1 MTTERF
7 RLAEQ
12 ASTQATPDE
21 PRRSTHGRDAAQR
34 AGGGGRLLIIDDE
47 RMARANLARALERGG
62 HQSAQAGSGEEG
74 LKLLAEQDIDVVIT
88 DIAMAGMNGME
99 VLKAVRSSKPDVEVI
114 MVTGYPMIE
123 SAVEAMRL
131 GAFHYLAK
139 PYSLEEARILVA
151 RALEKRRLRQQVV
164 QMRAQ
169 LEASGSVPEMVG
181 ASPAMGGLRQA
192 LMRLAPT
199 DVAVLLQ
206 GETGTGKELAART
219 MHAQSQRAR
228 RRFLAINCGALSPEL
243 LESELFGHEQGAF
256 SGAVRR
262 KEGLFEAASGGTLFL
277 DEIGE
282 MPAGMQVKL
291 LRVLQE
297 QTLRRVGGTVDIP
310 VDVRIIA
317 ATNRNLKEEVEAGR
331 FRRDLYYRI
340 AVVTQELPPLRS
352 RVEDIPMLARFFLAR
367 LAEQGGSAPLDIDE
381 AALDALQLYPFPGNV
396 RELANILER
405 AAVFCPPGGSI
416 GLSHLSPEVSE
427 PGLHASTAA
436 SAAPAATGLHPS
448 TAASAAP
455 AAPAAMRAGQ
465 AEAASAITAASTA
478 SAVSGPPV
486 PPGPQASPALPVPS
500 APQHAHG
507 QDRGQDHGQDHGQD
521 KPLVSLAEMEKQHIL
536 RALELAGDNRTLAAD
551 MLGIS
556 RSSLWRKLREYG
568 V

>member
-1 MTTERF
+1 MTKERYH
-7 RLAEQ
+7 LEEQ
-12 ASTQATPDE
+12 PSASADTGQPHGGHARE
-21 PRRSTHGRDAAQR
+21 ASPRT
-34 AGGGGRLLIIDDE
+34 GGRLLIIDDE

-62 HQSAQAGSGEEG
+62 HESAQAGSGEEG
-74 LKLLAEQDIDVVIT
+74 LALLAEQDFDVVIT
-88 DIAMAGMNGME
+88 DIAMAGMSGME
-99 VLKAVRSSKPDVEVI
+99 VLKAVRSSKPEVEVI

-123 SAVEAMRL
+123 NAVEAMRL

-139 PYSLEEARILVA
+139 PYSLAEARMLVA
-151 RALEKRRLRQQVV
+151 RALEKRRLRQQVA

-181 ASPAMGGLRQA
+181 VSPAMCGLRQA

-228 RRFLAINCGALSPEL
+228 RRFLAVNCGALSPEL

-282 MPAGMQVKL
+282 MPPGMQVKL

-297 QTLRRVGGTVDIP
+297 QNLRRVGGTVDIP

-331 FRRDLYYRI
+331 FRRDLYYRV

-352 RVEDIPMLARFFLAR
+352 RAEDVPLLARYFLAR
-367 LAEQGGSAPLDIDE
+367 LAEQSGAVPLDIDDS
-381 AALDALQLYPFPGNV
+381 ALDALRLYPFPGNV

-416 GLSHLSPEVSE
+416 GLAHLPPEVRE
-427 PGLHASTAA
+427 AQGR
-436 SAAPAATGLHPS
+436 AAPV
-448 TAASAAP
+448 ASMAHAP
-455 AAPAAMRAGQ
+455 LR
-465 AEAASAITAASTA
+465 AEAAGGTPLPQVAAQPT
-478 SAVSGPPV
+478 
-486 PPGPQASPALPVPS
+486 
-500 APQHAHG
+500 G
-507 QDRGQDHGQDHGQD
+507 QDAQA
-521 KPLVSLAEMEKQHIL
+521 PLMPLAEMEKQHIL
-536 RALELAGDNRTLAAD
+536 HALELAGDNRTLAAD

>member
-7 RLAEQ
+7 RLSEQ
-12 ASTQATPDE
+12 SPAPATPGE
-21 PRRSTHGRDAAQR
+21 PRHSGHGLDAAQR

-62 HQSAQAGSGEEG
+62 HESAQAGSGEEG
-74 LKLLAEQDIDVVIT
+74 LKLLAEQDFDVVIT

-123 SAVEAMRL
+123 NAVEAMRL

-139 PYSLEEARILVA
+139 PYSLEEARMLVA

-181 ASPAMGGLRQA
+181 VSPAMCGLRQA

-228 RRFLAINCGALSPEL
+228 RRFLAVNCGALAPEL

-282 MPAGMQVKL
+282 MPPGMQVKL

-297 QTLRRVGGTVDIP
+297 QNLRRVGGTVDIP

-331 FRRDLYYRI
+331 FRRDLYYRV

-352 RVEDIPMLARFFLAR
+352 RAEDVPMLARYFLAR
-367 LAEQGGSAPLDIDE
+367 LAEQGGAVPLDIGDS
-381 AALDALQLYPFPGNV
+381 ALDALRLYPFPGNV

-416 GLSHLSPEVSE
+416 GLSHLPPEVREAQSGAAQ
-427 PGLHASTAA
+427 PVTLAPVPQGMGATAA
-436 SAAPAATGLHPS
+436 QAHVIG
-448 TAASAAP
+448 P
-455 AAPAAMRAGQ
+455 AAPA
-465 AEAASAITAASTA
+465 
-478 SAVSGPPV
+478 
-486 PPGPQASPALPVPS
+486 
-500 APQHAHG
+500 
-507 QDRGQDHGQDHGQD
+507 
-521 KPLVSLAEMEKQHIL
+521 PLVPLAEMEKQHIL
-536 RALELAGDNRTLAAD
+536 HALELAGDNRTLAAD

>member
-1 MTTERF
+1 MTTEQF
-7 RLAEQ
+7 RLSEQ
-12 ASTQATPDE
+12 SPTEAGSGDPLH
-21 PRRSTHGRDAAQR
+21 SSLGRDAAQR

-62 HQSAQAGSGEEG
+62 HKSIQAGSGEEG
-74 LKLLAEQDIDVVIT
+74 LSLLAEQDFDVVIT
-88 DIAMAGMNGME
+88 DIAMGGMNGME
-99 VLKAVRSSKPDVEVI
+99 VLKAVRASKPDVEVI

-123 SAVEAMRL
+123 NAVEAMRL

-139 PYSLEEARILVA
+139 PYSLEEARMLVA
-151 RALEKRRLRQQVV
+151 RALEKRRLRQQVA

-181 ASPAMGGLRQA
+181 ISPAMRGLRQV

-228 RRFLAINCGALSPEL
+228 RRFLAVNCGALSPEL

-282 MPAGMQVKL
+282 MPPGMQVKL

-297 QTLRRVGGTVDIP
+297 QNLRRVGGTVDIP

-317 ATNRNLKEEVEAGR
+317 ATTRNLKDEVEAGR
-331 FRRDLYYRI
+331 FRRDLYYRV

-352 RVEDIPMLARFFLAR
+352 RAEDIPLLAQFFLAR
-367 LAEQGGSAPLDIDE
+367 LAEQGGGMQHDLEESTLV
-381 AALDALQLYPFPGNV
+381 ALRQYRFPGNV

-405 AAVFCPPGGSI
+405 AVVFCPPGGSI
-416 GLSHLSPEVSE
+416 GLAHLPPEVFGAGGH
-427 PGLHASTAA
+427 PATALATAPVADSATAPAQQAQANA
-436 SAAPAATGLHPS
+436 SA
-448 TAASAAP
+448 
-455 AAPAAMRAGQ
+455 
-465 AEAASAITAASTA
+465 
-478 SAVSGPPV
+478 
-486 PPGPQASPALPVPS
+486 
-500 APQHAHG
+500 
-507 QDRGQDHGQDHGQD
+507 
-521 KPLVSLAEMEKQHIL
+521 PLVPLAEMEKQHIL
-536 RALELAGDNRTLAAD
+536 HALELAGDNRTLAAD

>member
-1 MTTERF
+1 
-7 RLAEQ
+7 
-12 ASTQATPDE
+12 
-21 PRRSTHGRDAAQR
+21 
-34 AGGGGRLLIIDDE
+34 
-47 RMARANLARALERGG
+47 
-62 HQSAQAGSGEEG
+62 
-74 LKLLAEQDIDVVIT
+74 
-88 DIAMAGMNGME
+88 
-99 VLKAVRSSKPDVEVI
+99 
-114 MVTGYPMIE
+114 
-123 SAVEAMRL
+123 
-131 GAFHYLAK
+131 
-139 PYSLEEARILVA
+139 
-151 RALEKRRLRQQVV
+151 
-164 QMRAQ
+164 
-169 LEASGSVPEMVG
+169 MVG
-181 ASPAMGGLRQA
+181 MSPAMCGLRQA

-282 MPAGMQVKL
+282 MPPGMQVKL

-297 QTLRRVGGTVDIP
+297 QNLRRVGGTVDIP

-331 FRRDLYYRI
+331 FRRDLYYRV

-352 RVEDIPMLARFFLAR
+352 RAEDIPLLARYFLAR
-367 LAEQGGSAPLDIDE
+367 LAEQGGAVPLEIEDD
-381 AALDALQLYPFPGNV
+381 ALDALWQYPFPGNV

-416 GLSHLSPEVSE
+416 GLAHLPPEVSE
-427 PGLHASTAA
+427 SAVHLSVSDPGSSSAVAA
-436 SAAPAATGLHPS
+436 RQDDATSATPVCPQAAAPC
-448 TAASAAP
+448 ASVP
-455 AAPAAMRAGQ
+455 AAPAPD
-465 AEAASAITAASTA
+465 AST
-478 SAVSGPPV
+478 
-486 PPGPQASPALPVPS
+486 
-500 APQHAHG
+500 
-507 QDRGQDHGQDHGQD
+507 
-521 KPLVSLAEMEKQHIL
+521 PLVPLAEMEKQHIL
-536 RALELAGDNRTLAAD
+536 HALELAGDNRTLAAD

>member
-7 RLAEQ
+7 RLEEQTRASAEAGQ
-12 ASTQATPDE
+12 TYGGHAREAV
-21 PRRSTHGRDAAQR
+21 PRT
-34 AGGGGRLLIIDDE
+34 GGRLLIIDDE

-62 HQSAQAGSGEEG
+62 HESAQAGSGEEG
-74 LKLLAEQDIDVVIT
+74 LALLAEQDFDVVIT
-88 DIAMAGMNGME
+88 DIAMAGINGME

-123 SAVEAMRL
+123 NAVEAMRL

-139 PYSLEEARILVA
+139 PYSLEEARMLVA
-151 RALEKRRLRQQVV
+151 RALEKRRLRQQVA

-181 ASPAMGGLRQA
+181 VSPAMCGLRQA

-219 MHAQSQRAR
+219 MHAQSQRSR
-228 RRFLAINCGALSPEL
+228 RRFLAVNCGALSPEL

-282 MPAGMQVKL
+282 MPPGMQVKL

-297 QTLRRVGGTVDIP
+297 QNLRRVGGTVDIP

-331 FRRDLYYRI
+331 FRRDLYYRV

-352 RVEDIPMLARFFLAR
+352 RAEDVPLLARFFLAR
-367 LAEQGGSAPLDIDE
+367 LAEQGGAVPLDIDDSS
-381 AALDALQLYPFPGNV
+381 LDALRLYPFPGNV

-405 AAVFCPPGGSI
+405 AAVFCPPGGCI
-416 GLSHLSPEVSE
+416 GLAHLPPEVRE
-427 PGLHASTAA
+427 ASGRFA
-436 SAAPAATGLHPS
+436 SAAPAVSPFRDV
-448 TAASAAP
+448 P
-455 AAPAAMRAGQ
+455 Q
-465 AEAASAITAASTA
+465 AELA
-478 SAVSGPPV
+478 PV
-486 PPGPQASPALPVPS
+486 PLSSPQAEKHDA
-500 APQHAHG
+500 
-507 QDRGQDHGQDHGQD
+507 
-521 KPLVSLAEMEKQHIL
+521 PLVPLAEMEKQHIL
-536 RALELAGDNRTLAAD
+536 HALELAGDNRTLAAD

>member
-7 RLAEQ
+7 RLDEQ
-12 ASTQATPDE
+12 PPASVDTGHPSGDQGREATP
-21 PRRSTHGRDAAQR
+21 RT
-34 AGGGGRLLIIDDE
+34 GGRLLIIDDE

-62 HQSAQAGSGEEG
+62 HESAQAGSGEEG
-74 LKLLAEQDIDVVIT
+74 LALLAEQDFDVVIT
-88 DIAMAGMNGME
+88 DIAMAGINGME

-123 SAVEAMRL
+123 NAVEAMRL

-139 PYSLEEARILVA
+139 PYSLEEARMLVA
-151 RALEKRRLRQQVV
+151 RALEKRRLRQQVA

-181 ASPAMGGLRQA
+181 VSPAMCGLRQA

-228 RRFLAINCGALSPEL
+228 RRFLAVNCGALSPEL

-282 MPAGMQVKL
+282 MPPGMQVKL

-297 QTLRRVGGTVDIP
+297 QNLRRVGGTVDIP

-317 ATNRNLKEEVEAGR
+317 ATNRNLKDEVEAGR
-331 FRRDLYYRI
+331 FRRDLYYRV

-352 RVEDIPMLARFFLAR
+352 RAEDVPLLARFFLAR
-367 LAEQGGSAPLDIDE
+367 LAEQGGAVPLEMDDS
-381 AALDALQLYPFPGNV
+381 ALDALRRYPFPGNV

-416 GLSHLSPEVSE
+416 ALAHLPPEVSE
-427 PGLHASTAA
+427 AGGRLATVL
-436 SAAPAATGLHPS
+436 PADIPS
-448 TAASAAP
+448 P
-455 AAPAAMRAGQ
+455 VVHR
-465 AEAASAITAASTA
+465 AEAA
-478 SAVSGPPV
+478 PV
-486 PPGPQASPALPVPS
+486 PPPPQAEKHEA
-500 APQHAHG
+500 
-507 QDRGQDHGQDHGQD
+507 
-521 KPLVSLAEMEKQHIL
+521 PLVPLAEMEKQHIL
-536 RALELAGDNRTLAAD
+536 HALELAGDNRTLAAD

>member
-7 RLAEQ
+7 RLQ
-12 ASTQATPDE
+12 AQPPASVDTGHPSGDQGREATP
-21 PRRSTHGRDAAQR
+21 RT
-34 AGGGGRLLIIDDE
+34 GGRLLIIDDE

-62 HQSAQAGSGEEG
+62 HESAQAGSGEEG
-74 LKLLAEQDIDVVIT
+74 LALLAQQDFDVVIT

-123 SAVEAMRL
+123 NAVEAMRL

-139 PYSLEEARILVA
+139 PYSLEEARMLVA
-151 RALEKRRLRQQVV
+151 RALEKCRLRQQVA

-181 ASPAMGGLRQA
+181 ASPAMCGLRQA

-228 RRFLAINCGALSPEL
+228 RRFLAVNCGALSPEL

-282 MPAGMQVKL
+282 MPSGMQVKL

-297 QTLRRVGGTVDIP
+297 QNLRRVGGTVDIP

-331 FRRDLYYRI
+331 FRRDLYYRV

-352 RVEDIPMLARFFLAR
+352 RAEDVPLLARFFLTR
-367 LAEQGGSAPLDIDE
+367 LAEQGGAVPLDIDDS
-381 AALDALQLYPFPGNV
+381 ALDALRAYPFPGNV

-416 GLSHLSPEVSE
+416 GLAHLPPEVREAQGRGTE
-427 PGLHASTAA
+427 PVAMATAA
-436 SAAPAATGLHPS
+436 QGAVAKAAPAHAL
-448 TAASAAP
+448 
-455 AAPAAMRAGQ
+455 GQ
-465 AEAASAITAASTA
+465 
-478 SAVSGPPV
+478 
-486 PPGPQASPALPVPS
+486 S
-500 APQHAHG
+500 AP
-507 QDRGQDHGQDHGQD
+507 
-521 KPLVSLAEMEKQHIL
+521 LVPLAEMEKQHIL
-536 RALELAGDNRTLAAD
+536 HALELAGDNRTLAAD

>member
-7 RLAEQ
+7 RLEEQ
-12 ASTQATPDE
+12 PPSSGEAGQPNGGPTRETA
-21 PRRSTHGRDAAQR
+21 PRT
-34 AGGGGRLLIIDDE
+34 GGRLLIIDDE

-62 HQSAQAGSGEEG
+62 HESAQAGSGEEG
-74 LKLLAEQDIDVVIT
+74 LALLAAQDFDVVIT
-88 DIAMAGMNGME
+88 DIAMAGINGME

-123 SAVEAMRL
+123 NAVEAMRL

-139 PYSLEEARILVA
+139 PYSLEEARMLVA
-151 RALEKRRLRQQVV
+151 RALEKRRLRQQVA

-181 ASPAMGGLRQA
+181 VSPAMCGLRQA

-219 MHAQSQRAR
+219 MHAQSQRSR
-228 RRFLAINCGALSPEL
+228 RRFLAVNCGALSPEL

-282 MPAGMQVKL
+282 MPPGMQVKL

-297 QTLRRVGGTVDIP
+297 QNLRRVGGTVDIP

-331 FRRDLYYRI
+331 FRRDLYYRV

-352 RVEDIPMLARFFLAR
+352 RAEDVPLLARFFLAR
-367 LAEQGGSAPLDIDE
+367 LAEQGGAVPLDIDDSS
-381 AALDALQLYPFPGNV
+381 LDALRLYPFPGNV

-405 AAVFCPPGGSI
+405 AAVFCPPGGCI
-416 GLSHLSPEVSE
+416 GLAHLPPEVRE
-427 PGLHASTAA
+427 DG
-436 SAAPAATGLHPS
+436 GRF
-448 TAASAAP
+448 AP
-455 AAPAAMRAGQ
+455 AAPAASPFRDVPQTELAPAPLSPPQ
-465 AEAASAITAASTA
+465 AEKHEA
-478 SAVSGPPV
+478 
-486 PPGPQASPALPVPS
+486 
-500 APQHAHG
+500 
-507 QDRGQDHGQDHGQD
+507 
-521 KPLVSLAEMEKQHIL
+521 PLVPLAEMEKQHIL
-536 RALELAGDNRTLAAD
+536 HALELAGDNRTLAAD

>member
-7 RLAEQ
+7 RLEEQPPTSAEAGQ
-12 ASTQATPDE
+12 PNGGPARETA
-21 PRRSTHGRDAAQR
+21 PRT
-34 AGGGGRLLIIDDE
+34 GGRLLIIDDE

-62 HQSAQAGSGEEG
+62 HESAQAGSGEEG
-74 LKLLAEQDIDVVIT
+74 LALLAEQDFDVVIT
-88 DIAMAGMNGME
+88 EIAMAGMNGME
-99 VLKAVRSSKPDVEVI
+99 VLKAVRSRKPEVEVI

-123 SAVEAMRL
+123 NAVEAMRL

-139 PYSLEEARILVA
+139 PYSLEEARMLVA
-151 RALEKRRLRQQVV
+151 RALEKRRLRQQVA

-181 ASPAMGGLRQA
+181 VSPAMCGLRQA

-228 RRFLAINCGALSPEL
+228 RRFLAVNCGALSPEL

-282 MPAGMQVKL
+282 MPPGMQVKL

-297 QTLRRVGGTVDIP
+297 QNLRRVGGTVDIP

-317 ATNRNLKEEVEAGR
+317 ATNRNLKDEVEAGR
-331 FRRDLYYRI
+331 FRRDLYYRV

-352 RVEDIPMLARFFLAR
+352 RAEDVPLLARFFLAR
-367 LAEQGGSAPLDIDE
+367 LAEQGGAVPLEMDDS
-381 AALDALQLYPFPGNV
+381 ALDALRRYPFPGNV

-416 GLSHLSPEVSE
+416 ALAHLPPEVSE
-427 PGLHASTAA
+427 AGGRLATVLPADAPSPGV
-436 SAAPAATGLHPS
+436 
-448 TAASAAP
+448 
-455 AAPAAMRAGQ
+455 RR
-465 AEAASAITAASTA
+465 AEAD
-478 SAVSGPPV
+478 PV
-486 PPGPQASPALPVPS
+486 PPSPQAEKHEA
-500 APQHAHG
+500 
-507 QDRGQDHGQDHGQD
+507 
-521 KPLVSLAEMEKQHIL
+521 PLVPLAEMEKQHIL
-536 RALELAGDNRTLAAD
+536 HALELAGDNRTLAAD

>member
-1 MTTERF
+1 MTTDRF
-7 RLAEQ
+7 RLQEQPPASAEADQ
-12 ASTQATPDE
+12 PDNGRAHDAN
-21 PRRSTHGRDAAQR
+21 PRI
-34 AGGGGRLLIIDDE
+34 GGKLLIIDDE

-62 HQSAQAGSGEEG
+62 HESAQAGSGEEG
-74 LKLLAEQDIDVVIT
+74 LALLAQQDFDVVIT

-99 VLKAVRSSKPDVEVI
+99 VLKAVRASKPDVEVI

-123 SAVEAMRL
+123 NAVEAMRL

-139 PYSLEEARILVA
+139 PYSLEEARMLVA
-151 RALEKRRLRQQVV
+151 RALEKRRLRQQVA

-181 ASPAMGGLRQA
+181 VSPAMCGLRQA

-228 RRFLAINCGALSPEL
+228 RRFLAVNCGALSPDL

-297 QTLRRVGGTVDIP
+297 QNLRRVGGTVDIP

-331 FRRDLYYRI
+331 FRRDLYYRV

-352 RVEDIPMLARFFLAR
+352 RAEDVPLLARFFLTR
-367 LAEQGGSAPLDIDE
+367 LAEQGGAVPLDIDDSALE
-381 AALDALQLYPFPGNV
+381 ALRLYPFPGNV

-416 GLSHLSPEVSE
+416 GLAHLPPEVREAQGRTAQPSAMTS
-427 PGLHASTAA
+427 ASQSVGAN
-436 SAAPAATGLHPS
+436 PATGH
-448 TAASAAP
+448 T
-455 AAPAAMRAGQ
+455 
-465 AEAASAITAASTA
+465 I
-478 SAVSGPPV
+478 
-486 PPGPQASPALPVPS
+486 
-500 APQHAHG
+500 G
-507 QDRGQDHGQDHGQD
+507 QDT
-521 KPLVSLAEMEKQHIL
+521 PLMPLAEMEKQHIL
-536 RALELAGDNRTLAAD
+536 HALELARDNRTLAAD

>member
-1 MTTERF
+1 MSTDRF
-7 RLAEQ
+7 RLAEH
-12 ASTQATPDE
+12 AY
-21 PRRSTHGRDAAQR
+21 
-34 AGGGGRLLIIDDE
+34 AGGGQRDDGTGSSSHERAAVAPARLLIVDDE
-47 RMARANLARALERGG
+47 RLARANLARALERAG
-62 HQSAQAGSGEEG
+62 HEAAQAGSGEEG
-74 LKLLAEQDIDVVIT
+74 LRILAEQDFDVVIT
-88 DIAMAGMNGME
+88 DIAMPGMNGME
-99 VLKAVRSSKPDVEVI
+99 VLQAIKAQKPDVEVI

-123 SAVEAMRL
+123 SAVEAMRQ

-139 PYSLEEARILVA
+139 PYSLEEARMLVA
-151 RALEKRRLRQQVV
+151 RALEKRRLRQQVA

-169 LEASGSVPEMVG
+169 LEASGSLPEMVG
-181 ASPAMGGLRQA
+181 VSPAMCGLRQA

-228 RRFLAINCGALSPEL
+228 RRFLAINCGALAPEL

-256 SGAVRR
+256 SGALRR
-262 KEGLFEAASGGTLFL
+262 KEGLFEAAGGGTLFL

-282 MPAGMQVKL
+282 MPPSMQVKL

-297 QTLRRVGGTVDIP
+297 QNMRRVGGTVDIP

-331 FRRDLYYRI
+331 FRRDLYYRV

-352 RVEDIPMLARFFLAR
+352 RAEDIPLLARYFLEK
-367 LAEQGGSAPLDIDE
+367 LAEQRGTTPPDMDE
-381 AALDALQLYPFPGNV
+381 SALDALRSYSFPGNV

-405 AAVFCPPGGSI
+405 AVVFCPPGGRI
-416 GLSHLSPEVSE
+416 GLAHLPPEVRE
-427 PGLHASTAA
+427 TVL
-436 SAAPAATGLHPS
+436 PS
-448 TAASAAP
+448 
-455 AAPAAMRAGQ
+455 MRRAGVVVDASGAGMEQ
-465 AEAASAITAASTA
+465 AGRERQT
-478 SAVSGPPV
+478 GRN
-486 PPGPQASPALPVPS
+486 PAGESVESVEP
-500 APQHAHG
+500 
-507 QDRGQDHGQDHGQD
+507 
-521 KPLVSLAEMEKQHIL
+521 LAEVEKRHIL
-536 RALELAGDNRTLAAD
+536 HALELAGDNRTLAAD

>member
-7 RLAEQ
+7 RLSEQ
-12 ASTQATPDE
+12 SPAQANPGV
-21 PRRSTHGRDAAQR
+21 PQHGGHGLDAAQR
-34 AGGGGRLLIIDDE
+34 VGGGGRLLIIDDE

-62 HQSAQAGSGEEG
+62 HESAQAGSGEEG
-74 LKLLAEQDIDVVIT
+74 LKLLGEQDFDVVIT

-114 MVTGYPMIE
+114 MATGYPMIE

-139 PYSLEEARILVA
+139 PYSLEEARMLVA
-151 RALEKRRLRQQVV
+151 RALEKRRLRQQVA

-181 ASPAMGGLRQA
+181 MSPAMCGLRQA

-228 RRFLAINCGALSPEL
+228 RRFLAINCGALSSEL

-282 MPAGMQVKL
+282 MPPGMQVKL

-297 QTLRRVGGTVDIP
+297 QNLRRVGGTVDIP

-331 FRRDLYYRI
+331 FRRDLYYRV

-352 RVEDIPMLARFFLAR
+352 RAEDIPLLARFFLAR
-367 LAEQGGSAPLDIDE
+367 LAEQGGAVPLDIEDS
-381 AALDALQLYPFPGNV
+381 ALDALRQYPFPGNV

-416 GLSHLSPEVSE
+416 WLAHLPPEVSE
-427 PGLHASTAA
+427 TAPRLGAHNPGFSS
-436 SAAPAATGLHPS
+436 SAAVRQVDAA
-448 TAASAAP
+448 AAIPVCPQAAAP
-455 AAPAAMRAGQ
+455 ESPEAG
-465 AEAASAITAASTA
+465 
-478 SAVSGPPV
+478 VS
-486 PPGPQASPALPVPS
+486 S
-500 APQHAHG
+500 
-507 QDRGQDHGQDHGQD
+507 
-521 KPLVSLAEMEKQHIL
+521 PLVPLAEMEKQHIL
-536 RALELAGDNRTLAAD
+536 HALELAGDNRTLAAD

>member
-7 RLAEQ
+7 RLQEQ
-12 ASTQATPDE
+12 PPASVDTGHPSGDQGREATP
-21 PRRSTHGRDAAQR
+21 RT
-34 AGGGGRLLIIDDE
+34 GGRLLIIDDE

-62 HQSAQAGSGEEG
+62 HESAQAGSGEEG
-74 LKLLAEQDIDVVIT
+74 LALLAQQDFDVVIT

-123 SAVEAMRL
+123 NAVEAMRL

-139 PYSLEEARILVA
+139 PYSLEEARMLVA
-151 RALEKRRLRQQVV
+151 RALEKCRLRQQVA

-181 ASPAMGGLRQA
+181 ASPAMCGLRQA

-228 RRFLAINCGALSPEL
+228 RRFLAVNCGALSPEL

-282 MPAGMQVKL
+282 MPSGMQVKL

-297 QTLRRVGGTVDIP
+297 Q
-310 VDVRIIA
+310 
-317 ATNRNLKEEVEAGR
+317 NRNLKEEVEAGR
-331 FRRDLYYRI
+331 FRRDLYYRV

-352 RVEDIPMLARFFLAR
+352 RAEDVPLLARFFLTR
-367 LAEQGGSAPLDIDE
+367 LAEQGGAVPLDIDDS
-381 AALDALQLYPFPGNV
+381 ALDALRAYPFPGNV

-416 GLSHLSPEVSE
+416 GLAHLPPEVREAQGRGTE
-427 PGLHASTAA
+427 PVAMATAA
-436 SAAPAATGLHPS
+436 QGAVAKAAPAHAL
-448 TAASAAP
+448 
-455 AAPAAMRAGQ
+455 GQ
-465 AEAASAITAASTA
+465 
-478 SAVSGPPV
+478 
-486 PPGPQASPALPVPS
+486 S
-500 APQHAHG
+500 AP
-507 QDRGQDHGQDHGQD
+507 
-521 KPLVSLAEMEKQHIL
+521 LVPLAEMEKQHIL
-536 RALELAGDNRTLAAD
+536 HALELAGDNRTLAAD

>member
-12 ASTQATPDE
+12 SSTQATPDE
-21 PRRSTHGRDAAQR
+21 PRRSSHGRDAAQR

-62 HQSAQAGSGEEG
+62 HESAQAGSGEEG

-169 LEASGSVPEMVG
+169 LEASGSVPELVG
-181 ASPAMGGLRQA
+181 ASPAMCGLRQA

-331 FRRDLYYRI
+331 FRRDLYYRV

-352 RVEDIPMLARFFLAR
+352 RVEDISLLARFFLAR
-367 LAEQGGSAPLDIDE
+367 LAEQGGAAPLDIDE
-381 AALDALQLYPFPGNV
+381 EALDALRLYPFPGNV

-416 GLSHLSPEVSE
+416 GLSHLPPEVCE
-427 PGLHASTAA
+427 AALHPSTTASAAPAAVSPHPATTA
-436 SAAPAATGLHPS
+436 SAAPAATGTERADVAP
-448 TAASAAP
+448 TIAAAP
-455 AAPAAMRAGQ
+455 VTPA
-465 AEAASAITAASTA
+465 
-478 SAVSGPPV
+478 
-486 PPGPQASPALPVPS
+486 PQASPTPPASPATSASS
-500 APQHAHG
+500 APPAPLHEQK
-507 QDRGQDHGQDHGQD
+507 QDG
-521 KPLVSLAEMEKQHIL
+521 PLVPLAEMEKQHIL

>member
-7 RLAEQ
+7 RLEEQ
-12 ASTQATPDE
+12 QPSYNGNAREATP
-21 PRRSTHGRDAAQR
+21 RT
-34 AGGGGRLLIIDDE
+34 GGRLLIIDDE

-62 HQSAQAGSGEEG
+62 HESAQAGSGEEG
-74 LKLLAEQDIDVVIT
+74 LALLAEQEFDVVIT

-123 SAVEAMRL
+123 NAVEAMRL

-139 PYSLEEARILVA
+139 PYSLEEARMLVA

-181 ASPAMGGLRQA
+181 VSPAMCGLRQA

-219 MHAQSQRAR
+219 MHTQSQRAR
-228 RRFLAINCGALSPEL
+228 RRFLAVNCGALSPEL

-282 MPAGMQVKL
+282 MPLGMQVKL

-297 QTLRRVGGTVDIP
+297 QNLRRVGGTVDIP

-317 ATNRNLKEEVEAGR
+317 ATNRNLKAEVEAGR
-331 FRRDLYYRI
+331 FRRDLYYRV

-352 RVEDIPMLARFFLAR
+352 RAEDVPLLARFFLAR
-367 LAEQGGSAPLDIDE
+367 LAEQGGSVPLDIDDS
-381 AALDALQLYPFPGNV
+381 ALDALRQYPFPGNV

-416 GLSHLSPEVSE
+416 GLAHLPPEVRETQGHGILPVGGVSA
-427 PGLHASTAA
+427 PSRAQDMAVSVPQA
-436 SAAPAATGLHPS
+436 AAPGAPS
-448 TAASAAP
+448 QPDT
-455 AAPAAMRAGQ
+455 
-465 AEAASAITAASTA
+465 
-478 SAVSGPPV
+478 
-486 PPGPQASPALPVPS
+486 S
-500 APQHAHG
+500 AP
-507 QDRGQDHGQDHGQD
+507 
-521 KPLVSLAEMEKQHIL
+521 LVPLAEMEKQHIL
-536 RALELAGDNRTLAAD
+536 HALELAGDNRTLAAD

>member
-7 RLAEQ
+7 RLSEQ
-12 ASTQATPDE
+12 SPAPATPGE
-21 PRRSTHGRDAAQR
+21 RRHSGHGLDAAQR

-62 HQSAQAGSGEEG
+62 HESAQAGSGEEG
-74 LKLLAEQDIDVVIT
+74 LKLLAEQDFDVVIT

-139 PYSLEEARILVA
+139 PYSLEEARMLVA
-151 RALEKRRLRQQVV
+151 RALEKRRLRQQVA

-181 ASPAMGGLRQA
+181 MSPAMCGLRQA

-282 MPAGMQVKL
+282 MPPGMQVKL

-297 QTLRRVGGTVDIP
+297 QNLRRVGGTVDIP

-331 FRRDLYYRI
+331 FRRDLYYRV
-340 AVVTQELPPLRS
+340 AEVTQELPPLRS
-352 RVEDIPMLARFFLAR
+352 RAEDIPLLARYFLAR
-367 LAEQGGSAPLDIDE
+367 LAEQGGAVPLDIEDD
-381 AALDALQLYPFPGNV
+381 ALDALRQYPFPGNV

-416 GLSHLSPEVSE
+416 GLAHLPPEVSE
-427 PGLHASTAA
+427 SAVHLSVSDPGSSSAVAARQDDATSATPVCPQA
-436 SAAPAATGLHPS
+436 SAPC
-448 TAASAAP
+448 ASVP
-455 AAPAAMRAGQ
+455 AAPASGV
-465 AEAASAITAASTA
+465 ST
-478 SAVSGPPV
+478 
-486 PPGPQASPALPVPS
+486 
-500 APQHAHG
+500 
-507 QDRGQDHGQDHGQD
+507 
-521 KPLVSLAEMEKQHIL
+521 PLVPLAEMEKQHIL
-536 RALELAGDNRTLAAD
+536 HALELAGDNRTLAAD

>member
-1 MTTERF
+1 MTTDRF
-7 RLAEQ
+7 RLQEQPPASAEADQ
-12 ASTQATPDE
+12 PDNGRAHDAN
-21 PRRSTHGRDAAQR
+21 PRI
-34 AGGGGRLLIIDDE
+34 GGKLLIIDDE

-62 HQSAQAGSGEEG
+62 HESAQAGSGEEG
-74 LKLLAEQDIDVVIT
+74 LALLAQQDFDVVIT

-99 VLKAVRSSKPDVEVI
+99 VLKAVRASKPDVEVI

-123 SAVEAMRL
+123 NAVEAMRL

-139 PYSLEEARILVA
+139 PYSLEEARMLVA
-151 RALEKRRLRQQVV
+151 RALEKRRLRQQVA

-169 LEASGSVPEMVG
+169 LEASGSVSEMVG
-181 ASPAMGGLRQA
+181 ASPAMCGLRQA

-228 RRFLAINCGALSPEL
+228 RRFLAVNCGALSPDL

-297 QTLRRVGGTVDIP
+297 QNLRRVGGTVDIP

-331 FRRDLYYRI
+331 FRRDLYYRV

-352 RVEDIPMLARFFLAR
+352 RAEDVPLLARFFLTR
-367 LAEQGGSAPLDIDE
+367 LAEQGGAVPLNIDDSALE
-381 AALDALQLYPFPGNV
+381 ALRLYPFPGNV

-416 GLSHLSPEVSE
+416 GLAHLPPEVREAQGRTAQPSAMTS
-427 PGLHASTAA
+427 ASQSVGAN
-436 SAAPAATGLHPS
+436 PATGH
-448 TAASAAP
+448 T
-455 AAPAAMRAGQ
+455 
-465 AEAASAITAASTA
+465 I
-478 SAVSGPPV
+478 
-486 PPGPQASPALPVPS
+486 
-500 APQHAHG
+500 G
-507 QDRGQDHGQDHGQD
+507 QDT
-521 KPLVSLAEMEKQHIL
+521 PLMPLAEMEKQHIL
-536 RALELAGDNRTLAAD
+536 HALELARDNRTLAAD

>member
-7 RLAEQ
+7 RLSEQ
-12 ASTQATPDE
+12 SPAPATPGE
-21 PRRSTHGRDAAQR
+21 RRHSGHGLDAAQR

-62 HQSAQAGSGEEG
+62 HESAQAGSGEEG
-74 LKLLAEQDIDVVIT
+74 LKLLAEQDFDVVIT

-139 PYSLEEARILVA
+139 PYSLEEARMLVA
-151 RALEKRRLRQQVV
+151 RALEKRRLRQQVA

-181 ASPAMGGLRQA
+181 MSPAMCGLRQA

-282 MPAGMQVKL
+282 MPPGMQVKL

-297 QTLRRVGGTVDIP
+297 QNLRRVGGTVDIP

-317 ATNRNLKEEVEAGR
+317 ATNRNLAKEVQAGR
-331 FRRDLYYRI
+331 FREDLYYRL
-340 AVVTQELPPLRS
+340 AVLILELPPL
-352 RVEDIPMLARFFLAR
+352 VERLGDIGLLARFILHR
-367 LAEQGGSAPLDIDE
+367 KSKEQHKPMPPIDPRGM
-381 AALDALQLYPFPGNV
+381 ALLETIPWPGNV
-396 RELANILER
+396 RQLANVLER
-405 AAVFCPPGGSI
+405 AMVIAPHGVLSEDIMADSLRSCHPYEQTCPNDVAPVVRQQDS
-416 GLSHLSPEVSE
+416 S
-427 PGLHASTAA
+427 AA
-436 SAAPAATGLHPS
+436 SLYAL
-448 TAASAAP
+448 
-455 AAPAAMRAGQ
+455 
-465 AEAASAITAASTA
+465 EA
-478 SAVSGPPV
+478 
-486 PPGPQASPALPVPS
+486 
-500 APQHAHG
+500 
-507 QDRGQDHGQDHGQD
+507 
-521 KPLVSLAEMEKQHIL
+521 
-536 RALELAGDNRTLAAD
+536 RALRD
-551 MLGIS
+551 MLRQCGGNRKETARRLGIG
-556 RSSLWRKLREYG
+556 RATLWRKMKKFGLFEQKILPETG
-568 V
+568 

>member
-7 RLAEQ
+7 RLQEQPPASAE
-12 ASTQATPDE
+12 ADPAY
-21 PRRSTHGRDAAQR
+21 
-34 AGGGGRLLIIDDE
+34 GGRAHDAKPRTGGKLLIIDDE

-62 HQSAQAGSGEEG
+62 HESAQAGSGEEG
-74 LKLLAEQDIDVVIT
+74 LALLAQQDFDVVIT
-88 DIAMAGMNGME
+88 DIAMAGMNGMD
-99 VLKAVRSSKPDVEVI
+99 VLKAVRASKPDVEVI

-123 SAVEAMRL
+123 NAVEAMRL

-139 PYSLEEARILVA
+139 PYSLEEARMLVA
-151 RALEKRRLRQQVV
+151 RALEKCRLRQQVA

-181 ASPAMGGLRQA
+181 VSPAMCGLRQA

-228 RRFLAINCGALSPEL
+228 RRFLAVNCGALSPEL

-297 QTLRRVGGTVDIP
+297 QNLRRVGGTVDIP

-317 ATNRNLKEEVEAGR
+317 ATNRNLKDEVEAGR
-331 FRRDLYYRI
+331 FRRDLYYRV

-352 RVEDIPMLARFFLAR
+352 RAEDVPLLARFFLTR
-367 LAEQGGSAPLDIDE
+367 LAEQGGAVPLDIDDSALE
-381 AALDALQLYPFPGNV
+381 ALRRYPFPGNV

-416 GLSHLSPEVSE
+416 GLAHLPPEVRE
-427 PGLHASTAA
+427 AQGRMAQPLTV
-436 SAAPAATGLHPS
+436 APAAQNM
-448 TAASAAP
+448 A
-455 AAPAAMRAGQ
+455 
-465 AEAASAITAASTA
+465 AITAPGHTA
-478 SAVSGPPV
+478 
-486 PPGPQASPALPVPS
+486 
-500 APQHAHG
+500 G
-507 QDRGQDHGQDHGQD
+507 QDA
-521 KPLVSLAEMEKQHIL
+521 PLLPLAEMEKQHIL
-536 RALELAGDNRTLAAD
+536 HALELAGDNRTLAAD

>member
-7 RLAEQ
+7 CLQEQ
-12 ASTQATPDE
+12 PSVSTGSGHPRGDHAREATP
-21 PRRSTHGRDAAQR
+21 RT
-34 AGGGGRLLIIDDE
+34 GGRLLIIDDE

-62 HQSAQAGSGEEG
+62 HESAQAGSGEEG
-74 LKLLAEQDIDVVIT
+74 LALLAQQDFDVVIT

-123 SAVEAMRL
+123 NAVEAMRL

-139 PYSLEEARILVA
+139 PYSLEEARMLVA
-151 RALEKRRLRQQVV
+151 RALEKCRLRQQVV

-181 ASPAMGGLRQA
+181 ASPAMCGLRQA

-228 RRFLAINCGALSPEL
+228 RRFLAVNCGALSPEL

-282 MPAGMQVKL
+282 MPPGMQVKL

-297 QTLRRVGGTVDIP
+297 QNLRRVGGTVDIP

-331 FRRDLYYRI
+331 FRRDLYYRV

-352 RVEDIPMLARFFLAR
+352 RAEDVPLLARFFLTR
-367 LAEQGGSAPLDIDE
+367 LAEQGGAVPLDIDDS
-381 AALDALQLYPFPGNV
+381 ALDALRLYPFPGNV

-416 GLSHLSPEVSE
+416 GLAHLPPEVRE
-427 PGLHASTAA
+427 AQGRGAQPVAMATAA
-436 SAAPAATGLHPS
+436 QGAVAN
-448 TAASAAP
+448 TAQAHAL
-455 AAPAAMRAGQ
+455 GQ
-465 AEAASAITAASTA
+465 
-478 SAVSGPPV
+478 
-486 PPGPQASPALPVPS
+486 S
-500 APQHAHG
+500 AP
-507 QDRGQDHGQDHGQD
+507 
-521 KPLVSLAEMEKQHIL
+521 LVPLAEMEKQHIL
-536 RALELAGDNRTLAAD
+536 HALELAGDNRTLAAD

>member
-7 RLAEQ
+7 RLSEQ
-12 ASTQATPDE
+12 SPAPATPGE
-21 PRRSTHGRDAAQR
+21 PRHSGHGLDAAQR

-62 HQSAQAGSGEEG
+62 HESAQAGSGEEG
-74 LKLLAEQDIDVVIT
+74 LKLLAEQDFDVVIT

-123 SAVEAMRL
+123 NAVEAMRL

-139 PYSLEEARILVA
+139 PYSLEEARMLVA
-151 RALEKRRLRQQVV
+151 RALEKRRLRQQVAH
-164 QMRAQ
+164 MRAQ

-181 ASPAMGGLRQA
+181 ASPAMCGLRQA
-192 LMRLAPT
+192 LMRLAPI

-228 RRFLAINCGALSPEL
+228 RRFLAVNCGALSPEL

-262 KEGLFEAASGGTLFL
+262 KEGLFEAASGGTLLL

-282 MPAGMQVKL
+282 MPSGMQVKL

-297 QTLRRVGGTVDIP
+297 QNLRRVGGTVDIP

-331 FRRDLYYRI
+331 FRRDLYYRV

-352 RVEDIPMLARFFLAR
+352 RAEDVPLLARFFLTR
-367 LAEQGGSAPLDIDE
+367 LAEQGGAVPLDIDDS
-381 AALDALQLYPFPGNV
+381 ALDALRLYPFPGNV

-416 GLSHLSPEVSE
+416 GLAHLPPEVRE
-427 PGLHASTAA
+427 AQGRGAQPVAMATAPQGAVANTAQAHA
-436 SAAPAATGLHPS
+436 L
-448 TAASAAP
+448 
-455 AAPAAMRAGQ
+455 GQ
-465 AEAASAITAASTA
+465 
-478 SAVSGPPV
+478 
-486 PPGPQASPALPVPS
+486 S
-500 APQHAHG
+500 AP
-507 QDRGQDHGQDHGQD
+507 
-521 KPLVSLAEMEKQHIL
+521 LVPLAEMEKQHIL
-536 RALELAGDNRTLAAD
+536 HALELAGDNRTLAAD

>member
-7 RLAEQ
+7 RLQEQPPASAEADQ
-12 ASTQATPDE
+12 PYDGRAHDAK
-21 PRRSTHGRDAAQR
+21 PRT
-34 AGGGGRLLIIDDE
+34 GGKLLIIDDE

-62 HQSAQAGSGEEG
+62 HESAHAGSGEEG
-74 LKLLAEQDIDVVIT
+74 LALLAQQDFDVVIT

-99 VLKAVRSSKPDVEVI
+99 VLKAVRASKPDVEVI

-123 SAVEAMRL
+123 NAVEAMRL

-139 PYSLEEARILVA
+139 PYSLEEARMLVA
-151 RALEKRRLRQQVV
+151 RALEKRRLRQQVA

-181 ASPAMGGLRQA
+181 VSPAMCGLRQA
-192 LMRLAPT
+192 LMRLAPI

-228 RRFLAINCGALSPEL
+228 RRFLAVNCGALSPEL

-297 QTLRRVGGTVDIP
+297 QNLRRVGGTVDIP

-317 ATNRNLKEEVEAGR
+317 ATNRNLKDEVEAGR
-331 FRRDLYYRI
+331 FRRDLYYRV

-352 RVEDIPMLARFFLAR
+352 RAEDVPLLARFFLTR
-367 LAEQGGSAPLDIDE
+367 LAEQGGAVPLDIDDSALE
-381 AALDALQLYPFPGNV
+381 ALRLYPFPGNV

-416 GLSHLSPEVSE
+416 GLAHLPPEVRE
-427 PGLHASTAA
+427 AQGRTAQPLTI
-436 SAAPAATGLHPS
+436 APAAQS
-448 TAASAAP
+448 VA
-455 AAPAAMRAGQ
+455 
-465 AEAASAITAASTA
+465 AITALGHTA
-478 SAVSGPPV
+478 
-486 PPGPQASPALPVPS
+486 
-500 APQHAHG
+500 G
-507 QDRGQDHGQDHGQD
+507 QDA
-521 KPLVSLAEMEKQHIL
+521 PLLPLAEMEKQHIL
-536 RALELAGDNRTLAAD
+536 HALELAGDNRTLAAD

>member
-1 MTTERF
+1 MTTDRF
-7 RLAEQ
+7 RLADQ
-12 ASTQATPDE
+12 PSTEADSGTKPLEWRDRE
-21 PRRSTHGRDAAQR
+21 APPRK
-34 AGGGGRLLIIDDE
+34 GGRLLIIDDE

-62 HQSAQAGSGEEG
+62 HESAQAGSGEEG
-74 LKLLAEQDIDVVIT
+74 LKLLAEQDFDVVIT

-99 VLKAVRSSKPDVEVI
+99 VLKAVRGSKPDVEVI

-139 PYSLEEARILVA
+139 PYSLEEARMLVA

-181 ASPAMGGLRQA
+181 ASPAMCGLRQA

-228 RRFLAINCGALSPEL
+228 RRFLAVNCGALSPEL

-282 MPAGMQVKL
+282 MPQGMQVKL

-297 QTLRRVGGTVDIP
+297 QNLRRVGGTVDIP

-331 FRRDLYYRI
+331 FRRDLYYRV

-352 RVEDIPMLARFFLAR
+352 RAEDVPLLARFFLAR
-367 LAEQGGSAPLDIDE
+367 LAEQGGGVPLDLDDS
-381 AALDALQLYPFPGNV
+381 ALDALRRYPFPGNV

-416 GLSHLSPEVSE
+416 GLAHLPPEVREDPPRQAPPVAMGTEALVTSQ
-427 PGLHASTAA
+427 PQAGGQLQTTTQITSQPLAAGLA
-436 SAAPAATGLHPS
+436 
-448 TAASAAP
+448 
-455 AAPAAMRAGQ
+455 AGQ
-465 AEAASAITAASTA
+465 ATDLTAGQAAGQDASAHL
-478 SAVSGPPV
+478 V
-486 PPGPQASPALPVPS
+486 P
-500 APQHAHG
+500 
-507 QDRGQDHGQDHGQD
+507 
-521 KPLVSLAEMEKQHIL
+521 LAEMEKQHIL
-536 RALELAGDNRTLAAD
+536 HALELAGDNRTLAAD